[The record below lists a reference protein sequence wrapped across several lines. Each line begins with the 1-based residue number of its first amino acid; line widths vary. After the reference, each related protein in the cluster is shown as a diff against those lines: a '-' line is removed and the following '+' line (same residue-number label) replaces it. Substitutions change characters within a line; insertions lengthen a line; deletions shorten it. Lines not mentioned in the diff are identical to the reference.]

1 MQIDWWTLALQTINF
16 LIVVWLLSRFL
27 YQPIRRVIEER
38 EAADRKAAETAEE
51 KSRSA
56 DEAREA
62 FEAKEAELARLQQE
76 EEARLHAEMDA
87 ERQAIRK
94 AAEKE
99 AAALLSDARKT
110 IESER
115 KQALDD
121 LGNQI
126 AELAHDLARK
136 ALGDGG
142 DLAGDGLRSSVHS
155 HLDKLSQS
163 DLADLQ
169 KDVENSGTGL
179 RVVTASPL
187 SEQQKTLWLEDL
199 KPRFGNADITFEFD
213 GAILGGIE
221 LRFPHAVLSFSVADR
236 LKRASQAMKA

>member
-51 KSRSA
+51 KPRSA

-62 FEAKEAELARLQQE
+62 FEAKEAERARLQQE

-87 ERQAIRK
+87 ERQTIRK

-121 LGNQI
+121 LGNAAAI
-126 AELAHDLARK
+126 A
-136 ALGDGG
+136 ALRTG
-142 DLAGDGLRSSVHS
+142 A
-155 HLDKLSQS
+155 
-163 DLADLQ
+163 
-169 KDVENSGTGL
+169 SGC
-179 RVVTASPL
+179 
-187 SEQQKTLWLEDL
+187 
-199 KPRFGNADITFEFD
+199 
-213 GAILGGIE
+213 
-221 LRFPHAVLSFSVADR
+221 
-236 LKRASQAMKA
+236 